1 MPSKSNT
8 RNDGLISLTYVSVV
22 FLAYFIDFDDSN
34 QYFPGLIVGQIL
46 QYFFG
51 YLSSKSNLIKLWSLL
66 LLSRAVFEF
75 GNSAP
80 RWQESI
86 VGVQNLV
93 KFPFE
98 NKEPNEYCSIK
109 TSVRVKEKQ
118 QK

>member
-66 LLSRAVFEF
+66 VLSRAAFEF
-75 GNSAP
+75 ENSAP
-80 RWQESI
+80 RLRESI
-86 VGVQNLV
+86 LGYHNLV
-93 KFPFE
+93 EFQFE
-98 NKEPNEYCSIK
+98 NK
-109 TSVRVKEKQ
+109 
-118 QK
+118 